1 MFVGLD
7 VLMPSCLQ
15 GTYYFMAI
23 ELLILGSLLHEVH
36 HDLQSIYWV
45 LLWVVLRHTDHS
57 LGQKYCTLIF
67 KYGNDFEARNVKFG
81 WLGADLMPQSE
92 QLIIKDNEP
101 LTTMMEKLRTM
112 VRRSVHR
119 VKLLTYDS
127 VLEVFNE
134 ALEKDGW
141 PANDRVECTLDD
153 PVVSPCQSSP
163 HVASAPPALPGAQF
177 ILPASRDSAAR
188 GKGNGGEATNV
199 GQVEQASRKR
209 KDRSDSG
216 TQVEGLESETALRER
231 SPDAKR
237 RRGIP
242 GPS

>member
-1 MFVGLD
+1 
-7 VLMPSCLQ
+7 MPSCLQ

-127 VLEVFNE
+127 VLEVFDE

-141 PANDRVECTLDD
+141 PANDRVECTLSD
-153 PVVSPCQSSP
+153 PVIDSVVSPFQFAPDHCAP
-163 HVASAPPALPGAQF
+163 HVVTAP
-177 ILPASRDSAAR
+177 PASRDEIILRAWRDAVAR
-188 GKGNGGEATNV
+188 GKEREATHV
-199 GQVEQASRKR
+199 GQVEQAIKKR
-209 KDRSDSG
+209 KDRGRSISE
-216 TQVEGLESETALRER
+216 VEEMEKALHER

-237 RRGIP
+237 RK
-242 GPS
+242 GPPSPRL